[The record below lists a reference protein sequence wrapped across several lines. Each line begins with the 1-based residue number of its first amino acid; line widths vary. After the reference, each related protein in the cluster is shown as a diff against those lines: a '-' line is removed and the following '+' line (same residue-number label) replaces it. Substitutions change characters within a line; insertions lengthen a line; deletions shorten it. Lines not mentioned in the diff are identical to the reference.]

1 MMIYDIY
8 IYMEQI
14 NTNMIQPTSSSGTQ
28 VIAPTLAWDV
38 KAAMDLAQK
47 QALHVA
53 WRQCGKV
60 NLEEFLAIY
69 VGFASRYPR

>member
-1 MMIYDIY
+1 MTY
-8 IYMEQI
+8 IA
-14 NTNMIQPTSSSGTQ
+14 TNQYKHDATHFVGPGTQ

-53 WRQCGKV
+53 WHQCGRGGA
-60 NLEEFLAIY
+60 EE
-69 VGFASRYPR
+69 R